1 MSAQETS
8 ATLNSKAIA
17 AIRRLV
23 DTYSS
28 RDELKQFLLD
38 AGANANRVLAIQVT
52 GSMKSPCYKSKS
64 TIMNEGFDTIYQD
77 FDKAEADGILLE
89 LVRVVF
95 SRKAVQDDDRAS
107 LEQALQESGVALS
120 EILEAGGAHDYV
132 RSAETTMESANLQE
146 ARELLGKAVLRMST
160 DPPGAITAAVS
171 AAESVCRE
179 ALSRLG
185 IAEPNTKQ
193 LPNYLVELR
202 RQTNLE
208 DLATVANIGDRAIK
222 AFSSLA
228 ENAYQAAHETGDRH
242 AHGDRATATPPLV
255 ADMLITSA
263 CSVAVVLAGALRRN
277 EIALRNPTGG
287 QLP

>member
-1 MSAQETS
+1 MTAVNLTS
-8 ATLNSKAIA
+8 RAIG
-17 AIRRLV
+17 AIRKLV
-23 DTYSS
+23 DRYSS

-52 GSMKSPCYKSKS
+52 GDMRSPHYKSKS

-77 FDKAEADGILLE
+77 FDKVEADGILLE

-95 SRKAVQDDDRAS
+95 SRQKVQNDDRA
-107 LEQALQESGVALS
+107 LLDRALQESGIALG
-120 EILEAGGAHDYV
+120 EILEPGGVRDYLQSAGTA
-132 RSAETTMESANLQE
+132 MESANLRE
-146 ARELLGKAVLRMST
+146 AGELLGKALLRMST

-185 IAEPNTKQ
+185 IPEPNTRQ

-208 DLATVANIGDRAIK
+208 GLATVANVGDRAIR

-242 AHGDRATATPPLV
+242 AHGDRAKAATPLV

-263 CSVAVVLAGALRRN
+263 CSIAIVLAGALRRN
-277 EIALRNPTGG
+277 EIVLRNSAEG
-287 QLP
+287 QI